1 MLCTHWGLVCWDLP
15 EAVCRLVVD
24 QPKLALAVERD
35 QEGDVMG
42 LAVFPGGGDAPV
54 PQDPG
59 HGEVEA
65 RVTDEEEG
73 PVDCAPHQSQ
83 EALPDS
89 GSCCMRH
96 LEGHF

>member
-1 MLCTHWGLVCWDLP
+1 MSC
-15 EAVCRLVVD
+15 LVVN
-24 QPKLALAVERD
+24 QAKLALAVEGD
-35 QEGDVMG
+35 HEGDVMG

-65 RVTDEEEG
+65 RVTDEEES

-96 LEGHF
+96 LGEDTSECDARVIQ